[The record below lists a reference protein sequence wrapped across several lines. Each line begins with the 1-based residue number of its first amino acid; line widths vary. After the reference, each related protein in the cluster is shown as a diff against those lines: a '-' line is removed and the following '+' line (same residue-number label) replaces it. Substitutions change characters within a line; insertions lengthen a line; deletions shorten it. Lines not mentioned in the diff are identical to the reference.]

1 MPTSGLDVTIAL
13 SAAVT
18 NHTPICTKLEQPTLV
33 IKGRRESKSSVF
45 IQVMVD
51 GGGRDNLVSA
61 VVAGNVHIAL

>member
-51 GGGRDNLVSA
+51 GGGRDILFS
-61 VVAGNVHIAL
+61 GIAICKVLILL